1 MLLKYNNKKV
11 RSFYNES
18 NFFCYM
24 FSICQSIGAL
34 LTETRNLL
42 ILEKGLLPK
51 NPLDA
56 DKGLGWADDKIKC
69 CLLVISFFLLI
80 ALLPHNKK
88 TTGSVFSLIKEIILS
103 VNISQ
108 PLFLCELASP
118 ALTVREVF
126 KSNTP

>member
-1 MLLKYNNKKV
+1 MFLKYNNKKV

-34 LTETRNLL
+34 LTEIRNLL

-56 DKGLGWADDKIKC
+56 DKGLGWVDDKIKC

-88 TTGSVFSLIKEIILS
+88 TTGSVFSLKIGR
-103 VNISQ
+103 
-108 PLFLCELASP
+108 ASC
-118 ALTVREVF
+118 RERV
-126 KSNTP
+126 

>member
-1 MLLKYNNKKV
+1 MQILVTNNKMK
-11 RSFYNES
+11 FAKEN
-18 NFFCYM
+18 
-24 FSICQSIGAL
+24 
-34 LTETRNLL
+34 L

-108 PLFLCELASP
+108 PLPL
-118 ALTVREVF
+118 
-126 KSNTP
+126 

>member
-1 MLLKYNNKKV
+1 MNLT
-11 RSFYNES
+11 
-18 NFFCYM
+18 FCYM

-69 CLLVISFFLLI
+69 CLFSYLAFF
-80 ALLPHNKK
+80 
-88 TTGSVFSLIKEIILS
+88 
-103 VNISQ
+103 
-108 PLFLCELASP
+108 C
-118 ALTVREVF
+118 
-126 KSNTP
+126 